1 MLREVHTQLG
11 ETHLH
16 QQRGEGLT
24 EGALSSVTP
33 PFLLLLLL
41 LLSEVMT
48 ALPPFPFADVI
59 LTYIFLSVS
68 FFFFSPSAR
77 LLFPAPFIS
86 LSTAQVPMLS
96 ADWLFDHVS

>member
-24 EGALSSVTP
+24 KGALSSVTP

-41 LLSEVMT
+41 LSEVMT
-48 ALPPFPFADVI
+48 ALPPF
-59 LTYIFLSVS
+59 
-68 FFFFSPSAR
+68 
-77 LLFPAPFIS
+77 S
-86 LSTAQVPMLS
+86 LR
-96 ADWLFDHVS
+96 

>member
-24 EGALSSVTP
+24 KGALSSVTP

-41 LLSEVMT
+41 LSEVMT
-48 ALPPFPFADVI
+48 ALPP
-59 LTYIFLSVS
+59 
-68 FFFFSPSAR
+68 
-77 LLFPAPFIS
+77 LFPS
-86 LSTAQVPMLS
+86 LT
-96 ADWLFDHVS
+96 LF

>member
-24 EGALSSVTP
+24 KGALSSVTP

-41 LLSEVMT
+41 LLLSEVMT
-48 ALPPFPFADVI
+48 ALPP
-59 LTYIFLSVS
+59 
-68 FFFFSPSAR
+68 
-77 LLFPAPFIS
+77 LFPS
-86 LSTAQVPMLS
+86 LT
-96 ADWLFDHVS
+96 LF

>member
-24 EGALSSVTP
+24 KGALSSVTP

-41 LLSEVMT
+41 SEVMT
-48 ALPPFPFADVI
+48 ALPP
-59 LTYIFLSVS
+59 
-68 FFFFSPSAR
+68 
-77 LLFPAPFIS
+77 LFPS
-86 LSTAQVPMLS
+86 LT
-96 ADWLFDHVS
+96 LF